1 MQEDVK
7 KAMVMETV
15 EEEKF
20 GEGVLD
26 QDMSLIRRKTIAIK
40 ADNISD
46 VIMQNMG
53 GISESVSN
61 FKKMEE
67 ESSQY
72 DGALNFANKKE
83 NYEK

>member
-1 MQEDVK
+1 
-7 KAMVMETV
+7 MVMETV